1 MGTAGR
7 STRLAAVVRTVTAP
21 ISLTLPHDWHSPH
34 RPTHLTAVQPHS
46 EQRKPLDLVD
56 VLAAMDDNLR
66 RDPDI
71 GRERSRAPGGG
82 QCPST
87 TFLRP
92 SSMPCQFCE
101 NCSACSGLSQPSWVS
116 LTSVPPPAGESS

>member
-7 STRLAAVVRTVTAP
+7 STRAAAVVRTVTAP
-21 ISLTLPHDWHSPH
+21 ISLTLPQDWHSPQ

-56 VLAAMDDNLR
+56 VFAAMGDNLR
-66 RDPDI
+66 GAADNPV
-71 GRERSRAPGGG
+71 EGGG
-82 QCPST
+82 QWPSA

-101 NCSACSGLSQPSWVS
+101 NCSACLALSQPSWVS
-116 LTSVPPPAGESS
+116 CTVVESPDGDSS